1 LLVHQELRFHR
12 LIVDESHATRGA
24 TERFLSENALVDP
37 PPPGNTYS
45 RRTFTPRFDSCW
57 LVTGTPF
64 TTGLGQMK
72 TGAAA
77 LGCWTGKLSA
87 FDGRTQRPKTFAA
100 AADALR
106 ALMIRHTKDQVING
120 GRALSLPKLDARTVR
135 IDLPQAARA
144 GYEQLRASCA
154 DKVRRRVGMVKQ
166 LQLDMDL
173 AKVRRACADAH
184 VDDKPKAR
192 FAWMPTPFVNQI
204 HCATTAKLDALRD
217 DLRSVRQREPHAHC
231 IVFTEHSGAHA
242 KIVAMLEQE
251 GDWEVTGLD
260 GQTSITKRHR
270 CIREFQKF
278 EQKAKVFVLTLKAG
292 ACGVTLT
299 AATRLYLF
307 EPCLDPSHEIQAAGR
322 VHRLGQLKDVHIVR
336 FVYKQTIE
344 DAICE
349 LHDKVRANQIQI
361 IDGTYSTRALRL
373 LLSK

>member
-1 LLVHQELRFHR
+1 M
-12 LIVDESHATRGA
+12 DEAHATRGA
-24 TERFLSENALVDP
+24 TERFLSENALIDP
-37 PPPGNTYS
+37 SPTGGLR

-64 TTGLGQMK
+64 TTGLGDMR

-77 LGCWTGKLSA
+77 LGCWGEKLSLYDRQLDA
-87 FDGRTQRPKTFAA
+87 RSFAK
-100 AADALR
+100 AADVIR
-106 ALMIRHTKDQVING
+106 SLMIRHTKDQVING

-184 VDDKPKAR
+184 VDEKPKAR
-192 FAWMPTPFVNQI
+192 FAWMPTPFTNQI

-242 KIVAMLEQE
+242 KIVAMLEQVRR
-251 GDWEVTGLD
+251 G
-260 GQTSITKRHR
+260 
-270 CIREFQKF
+270 
-278 EQKAKVFVLTLKAG
+278 
-292 ACGVTLT
+292 
-299 AATRLYLF
+299 
-307 EPCLDPSHEIQAAGR
+307 
-322 VHRLGQLKDVHIVR
+322 VR
-336 FVYKQTIE
+336 FI
-344 DAICE
+344 
-349 LHDKVRANQIQI
+349 
-361 IDGTYSTRALRL
+361 
-373 LLSK
+373 

>member
-1 LLVHQELRFHR
+1 MDH
-12 LIVDESHATRGA
+12 
-24 TERFLSENALVDP
+24 

-64 TTGLGQMK
+64 TTGLSQMK

-77 LGCWTGKLSA
+77 LGCWSGKLA
-87 FDGRTQRPKTFAA
+87 TFDGRTQRPKIFAA

-184 VDDKPKAR
+184 VDLSL
-192 FAWMPTPFVNQI
+192 I
-204 HCATTAKLDALRD
+204 H
-217 DLRSVRQREPHAHC
+217 
-231 IVFTEHSGAHA
+231 I
-242 KIVAMLEQE
+242 
-251 GDWEVTGLD
+251 
-260 GQTSITKRHR
+260 
-270 CIREFQKF
+270 
-278 EQKAKVFVLTLKAG
+278 
-292 ACGVTLT
+292 
-299 AATRLYLF
+299 
-307 EPCLDPSHEIQAAGR
+307 
-322 VHRLGQLKDVHIVR
+322 
-336 FVYKQTIE
+336 
-344 DAICE
+344 
-349 LHDKVRANQIQI
+349 
-361 IDGTYSTRALRL
+361 
-373 LLSK
+373 